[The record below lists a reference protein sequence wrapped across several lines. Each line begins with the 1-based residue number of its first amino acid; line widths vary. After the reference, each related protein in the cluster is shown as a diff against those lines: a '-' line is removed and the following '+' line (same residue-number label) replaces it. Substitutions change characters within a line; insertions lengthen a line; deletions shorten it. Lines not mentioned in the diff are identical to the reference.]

1 MTTRTFTCLCCRRKL
16 PVNPR
21 IKDQRFCGQAVCQR
35 DRKRRWQQAKM
46 TTDPDYRNNQRD
58 AQKTWRERNP
68 DYWRKRAAKRAP
80 PPRPTGSVTAPAV
93 KMDTLSEYFNAETV
107 KYIIVSIDARG
118 RKMDALPVRI
128 VPLSTG

>member
-1 MTTRTFTCLCCRRKL
+1 MARTFTCLCCRRKL

-21 IKDQRFCGQAVCQR
+21 IKDQRFCGQATCQR
-35 DRKRRWQQAKM
+35 DRKRRWQQARM

-58 AQKTWRERNP
+58 AQKTWRERNR
-68 DYWRKRAAKRAP
+68 DYWRKRRVAKCAP
-80 PPRPTGSVTAPAV
+80 PPQSIGSVTAPAG
-93 KMDTLSEYFNAETV
+93 KMDALSKYFNAET
-107 KYIIVSIDARG
+107 KRYIIVSIDARG

>member
-1 MTTRTFTCLCCRRKL
+1 
-16 PVNPR
+16 
-21 IKDQRFCGQAVCQR
+21 
-35 DRKRRWQQAKM
+35 M